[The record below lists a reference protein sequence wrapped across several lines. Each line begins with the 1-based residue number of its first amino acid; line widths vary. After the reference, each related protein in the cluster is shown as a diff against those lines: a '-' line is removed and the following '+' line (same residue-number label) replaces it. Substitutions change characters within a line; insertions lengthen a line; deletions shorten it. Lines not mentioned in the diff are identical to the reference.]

1 MASAPASAQNP
12 RRAPAV
18 APKPSRITM
27 KRYDDHEL
35 KQKPTL
41 LQGSDVS
48 SITEVTGSRRPP
60 PVATKLSRISIKQN
74 YNHELKQEPSL
85 LQSSNVYEESLQ
97 FTCKYSEEIMSRSNT
112 FVSDLQQILSTVQT
126 GKQYL
131 DEKIVQQ
138 KEQMKIKEANVLQHV
153 EDLQRRINELT
164 EVNELQ
170 SMKITELSIELQ
182 QRKHEKESVQNH
194 DKQVFYIERKI
205 SEHDEANAGL
215 ESSKIRNETE
225 LKNIS
230 AVSLDIEERC
240 KLHLQSEIHN
250 LQQQIEK
257 QRQNQ
262 LAAEKFS
269 HEEIT
274 KLEDELEE
282 HKRIQTTVGEFAKI
296 NSDKLKVHL
305 QEQISRR
312 RFAEKYAN
320 EEIVKL
326 EQQIQNQRLKQL
338 EAEKISKE
346 EIAKLETV
354 KEMTEKQLKL
364 VQRLTETRLNVLANL
379 IALQEKRVKG
389 LETNN
394 ARYEQGDPPELL
406 NDNGSQTDVVKQL
419 KEEEMKKMQAMK
431 KPAKGRVFSD
441 KERQQFQEILLNES
455 YFEAGF
461 NACIQKAEEREIK
474 EPIEWSMNKMG
485 GYLNVSRFGWNKL
498 FVVVS
503 RRHVIFFKSLGE
515 KQTAEP
521 VLKLDIGW
529 IQDAR
534 HYRETDD
541 HELKDLPRIFVLLYD
556 VAGERLYDQL
566 NTEKKGSKYHAD
578 KGHLLQDVQT
588 RSPKKCA
595 TCNQFMWS
603 MLQPPQIIKCTR
615 CNTKRLTL
623 HFDNFDDNVRP
634 GHRIPIGATAKPADG
649 SNLRRLFLQAESHDM
664 KEDWIT
670 HIKEKV
676 RQFLESSSGHKT
688 EYFGGKVI

>member
-112 FVSDLQQILSTVQT
+112 
-126 GKQYL
+126 
-131 DEKIVQQ
+131 
-138 KEQMKIKEANVLQHV
+138 V
-153 EDLQRRINELT
+153 ENNFDC
-164 EVNELQ
+164 
-170 SMKITELSIELQ
+170 
-182 QRKHEKESVQNH
+182 
-194 DKQVFYIERKI
+194 
-205 SEHDEANAGL
+205 
-215 ESSKIRNETE
+215 
-225 LKNIS
+225 S
-230 AVSLDIEERC
+230 AVSLDIEER
-240 KLHLQSEIHN
+240 
-250 LQQQIEK
+250 QQIEK

-326 EQQIQNQRLKQL
+326 D
-338 EAEKISKE
+338 
-346 EIAKLETV
+346 
-354 KEMTEKQLKL
+354 
-364 VQRLTETRLNVLANL
+364 VLANL

-578 KGHLLQDVQT
+578 KG
-588 RSPKKCA
+588 
-595 TCNQFMWS
+595 
-603 MLQPPQIIKCTR
+603 

>member
-225 LKNIS
+225 LKNI
-230 AVSLDIEERC
+230 R
-240 KLHLQSEIHN
+240 
-250 LQQQIEK
+250 
-257 QRQNQ
+257 
-262 LAAEKFS
+262 
-269 HEEIT
+269 
-274 KLEDELEE
+274 DELEE